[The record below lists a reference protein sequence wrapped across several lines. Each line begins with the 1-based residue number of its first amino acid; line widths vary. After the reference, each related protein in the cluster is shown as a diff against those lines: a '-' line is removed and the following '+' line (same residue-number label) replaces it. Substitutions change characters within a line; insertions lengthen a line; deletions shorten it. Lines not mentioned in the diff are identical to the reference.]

1 MDKNI
6 LIVMKALIVEDE
18 EILAKVL
25 EEKLKKA
32 NFNVQIAENGE
43 KAISITKNFN
53 PDIILLD
60 FMLPKIDGFE
70 VLKEIK
76 KDNDTKLIPVIAIT
90 NLADDD
96 HIKKALQLGVVDYFV
111 KANHPVNEIV
121 EKVKAILLKSK

>member
-1 MDKNI
+1 MI
-6 LIVMKALIVEDE
+6 AMKALIVEDE

-60 FMLPKIDGFE
+60 LMLPKIDGFE

>member
-60 FMLPKIDGFE
+60 LMLPKIDGFE

>member
-43 KAISITKNFN
+43 KAISITKSFN